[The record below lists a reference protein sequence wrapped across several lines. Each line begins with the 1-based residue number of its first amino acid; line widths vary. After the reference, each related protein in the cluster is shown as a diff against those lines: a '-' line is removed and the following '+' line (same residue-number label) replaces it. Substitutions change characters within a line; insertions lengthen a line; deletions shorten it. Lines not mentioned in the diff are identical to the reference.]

1 MSTKR
6 KTIQEDYEILQL
18 TSGASLDDIK
28 KAYKKLVKKWHP
40 DLFPSH
46 RSKDQEKAHRMFR
59 NISDAY
65 TRLIKFHEEYS
76 DRTYSGKEPNFSYSE
91 YYPEPFNWKEDDTP
105 PTQTIEMVNKKWP
118 DGTKYEGMSLNGK
131 FHGRGIY
138 TYPNGDVYTG
148 EFHFGK
154 IQGQGQ
160 FNFKNGDK
168 YIGAVHENQMHGQG
182 KMAFATGGHY
192 IGRFANNHFHGEG
205 VLATPEKVHT
215 GRWDCGIFM
224 D

>member
-1 MSTKR
+1 MPTERRSILK
-6 KTIQEDYEILQL
+6 QYEVLEL
-18 TSGASLDDIK
+18 KSGASLDSIK
-28 KAYKKLVKKWHP
+28 KAYKKQVKKWHP

-46 RSKDQEKAHRMFR
+46 RPKAQEKAHRMFR
-59 NISDAY
+59 KISDAY
-65 TRLIKFHEEYS
+65 TRLLKLHNEYS
-76 DRTYSGKEPNFSYSE
+76 NKNDSRRQTEPSSYES
-91 YYPEPFNWKEDDTP
+91 YPEPSNRKKNATS
-105 PTQTIEMVNKKWP
+105 PTQTIEMVNRKWP

-138 TYPNGDVYTG
+138 TYPNGDIYTG

-168 YIGAVHENQMHGQG
+168 YLGAVHENQMHGQG
-182 KMAFATGGHY
+182 KMTFATGGHY
-192 IGRFANNHFHGEG
+192 IGQFANNHFHGEG
-205 VLATPEKVHT
+205 VLATPEKIRS